1 MVLVE
6 AKDYRFCYPQ
16 QEKPAIS
23 IAEWQV
29 EKGAIHLL
37 TGSSGCGKTTLL
49 RQLSKQSGWNGKES
63 GLLNNQ
69 AEPVSYVWQNPESQ
83 IVTDRVEYEL
93 VFGLENMGMPKEK
106 MRRRLAEVVT
116 DFGLEQLLKR
126 ETMEISGGEKQLL
139 NVASAMAMNPQ
150 LLLLDEPTSQLD
162 PVATGQLCD
171 MLRRI
176 NEEYGT
182 TIILAEQRLEEI
194 LSFVDWMLFIEDGE
208 IAAQGK
214 PAGVYSKMRGTRQES
229 FFPSYMKFF
238 SSPVLT
244 KKEARLAMDCEY
256 ESVQAPDRK
265 EQKNSPDK
273 RFIQCDK
280 LSLRFDK
287 KGEDILRQCSCRI
300 AREKITFLV
309 GGNGSGKTTL
319 LRILAGFLLPYA
331 GRVRGVPQTVGY
343 LPQNPRYLFLKDT
356 VEEELYGIEEKL
368 QKPWQ
373 MERYAGRHPADL
385 SGGEL
390 QRLAL
395 CKVLSQD
402 AECYLLDEPSKGL
415 DWQMKEVLAERLR
428 TLKQMGK
435 TVVVVSH
442 DMEFAAKLADVVGLM
457 FDGDIIVMEDMR
469 DFFGGN
475 QFYTTAMHRIAG
487 QLNSHIILE
496 EDVNIYAKKK

>member
-1 MVLVE
+1 MLF
-6 AKDYRFCYPQ
+6 R
-16 QEKPAIS
+16 S
-23 IAEWQV
+23 
-29 EKGAIHLL
+29 
-37 TGSSGCGKTTLL
+37 
-49 RQLSKQSGWNGKES
+49 
-63 GLLNNQ
+63 
-69 AEPVSYVWQNPESQ
+69 
-83 IVTDRVEYEL
+83 
-93 VFGLENMGMPKEK
+93 
-106 MRRRLAEVVT
+106 
-116 DFGLEQLLKR
+116 
-126 ETMEISGGEKQLL
+126 
-139 NVASAMAMNPQ
+139 
-150 LLLLDEPTSQLD
+150 
-162 PVATGQLCD
+162 GQLCD

>member
-1 MVLVE
+1 M
-6 AKDYRFCYPQ
+6 
-16 QEKPAIS
+16 
-23 IAEWQV
+23 
-29 EKGAIHLL
+29 

-49 RQLSKQSGWNGKES
+49 RQLSKQSGWNGEES

-69 AEPVSYVWQNPESQ
+69 AEPVAYVWQNPESQ

-126 ETMEISGGEKQLL
+126 ETMELSGGEKQLL

-229 FFPSYMKFF
+229 FFLSYMKFF

-244 KKEARLAMDCEY
+244 KY
-256 ESVQAPDRK
+256 
-265 EQKNSPDK
+265 
-273 RFIQCDK
+273 
-280 LSLRFDK
+280 
-287 KGEDILRQCSCRI
+287 
-300 AREKITFLV
+300 
-309 GGNGSGKTTL
+309 
-319 LRILAGFLLPYA
+319 
-331 GRVRGVPQTVGY
+331 
-343 LPQNPRYLFLKDT
+343 
-356 VEEELYGIEEKL
+356 
-368 QKPWQ
+368 
-373 MERYAGRHPADL
+373 
-385 SGGEL
+385 
-390 QRLAL
+390 
-395 CKVLSQD
+395 
-402 AECYLLDEPSKGL
+402 
-415 DWQMKEVLAERLR
+415 
-428 TLKQMGK
+428 
-435 TVVVVSH
+435 
-442 DMEFAAKLADVVGLM
+442 
-457 FDGDIIVMEDMR
+457 
-469 DFFGGN
+469 
-475 QFYTTAMHRIAG
+475 
-487 QLNSHIILE
+487 
-496 EDVNIYAKKK
+496 